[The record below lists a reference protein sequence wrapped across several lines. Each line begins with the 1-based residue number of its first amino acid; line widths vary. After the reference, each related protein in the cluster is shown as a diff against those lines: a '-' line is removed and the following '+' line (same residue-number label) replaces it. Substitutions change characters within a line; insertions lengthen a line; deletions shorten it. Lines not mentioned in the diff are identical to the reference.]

1 MLTDKI
7 RGFTDYDNVRWP
19 VPFIVRDQAG
29 AIVQLR
35 DSGDEWLDV
44 DHPEVTVFLQQLSS
58 DKARQALSATDND
71 MVRVIDDLVD
81 LLVANQVLIFTE
93 LPERVQSKL
102 LARKQLRKD
111 VNALRNLMI
120 EDEGL
125 F

>member
-1 MLTDKI
+1 M
-7 RGFTDYDNVRWP
+7 
-19 VPFIVRDQAG
+19 
-29 AIVQLR
+29 QLC

-44 DHPEVTVFLQQLSS
+44 DHPEVAVFLRQVPS
-58 DKARQALSATDND
+58 DKAREALSATDND

-93 LPERVQSKL
+93 LPERVQTKL

-111 VNALRNLMI
+111 VNALQNLMVD
-120 EDEGL
+120 DEGL

>member
-1 MLTDKI
+1 M
-7 RGFTDYDNVRWP
+7 
-19 VPFIVRDQAG
+19 PFIVRDQAG

-93 LPERVQSKL
+93 LPERVQTKL

-111 VNALRNLMI
+111 VNALQNLMI
-120 EDEGL
+120 DDEGL

>member
-1 MLTDKI
+1 
-7 RGFTDYDNVRWP
+7 
-19 VPFIVRDQAG
+19 
-29 AIVQLR
+29 VQLR

-44 DHPEVTVFLQQLSS
+44 DHPEVTIFLQQFSS
-58 DKARQALSATDND
+58 DNARQALSATDND

-93 LPERVQSKL
+93 LPERVQTKL

-111 VNALRNLMI
+111 VNALQNLMI
-120 EDEGL
+120 DDEGL

>member
-1 MLTDKI
+1 M
-7 RGFTDYDNVRWP
+7 
-19 VPFIVRDQAG
+19 PFVVRDQAG

-35 DSGDEWLDV
+35 DSGEEWLEV
-44 DHPEVTVFLQQLSS
+44 DNPEVSAFLHQLSS
-58 DKARQALSATDND
+58 DEAKQALSATDSD

-93 LPERVQSKL
+93 LPERVQTKL

-111 VNALRNLMI
+111 VNALQNLI
-120 EDEGL
+120 IDDEGL

>member
-1 MLTDKI
+1 M
-7 RGFTDYDNVRWP
+7 
-19 VPFIVRDQAG
+19 PFIVRNQAG

-44 DHPEVTVFLQQLSS
+44 DHPEVAVFLQQVPS
-58 DKARQALSATDND
+58 DKAREALSATDND

-93 LPERVQSKL
+93 LPERVQTKL

-111 VNALRNLMI
+111 VNALQNLMI
-120 EDEGL
+120 DDEGL

>member
-1 MLTDKI
+1 
-7 RGFTDYDNVRWP
+7 
-19 VPFIVRDQAG
+19 
-29 AIVQLR
+29 VQLR

-44 DHPEVTVFLQQLSS
+44 DHPEVAVFLQKVPS
-58 DKARQALSATDND
+58 DKAREALSATDND

-93 LPERVQSKL
+93 LPERVQTKL

-111 VNALRNLMI
+111 VNALQNLMI
-120 EDEGL
+120 DDEGL

>member
-1 MLTDKI
+1 M
-7 RGFTDYDNVRWP
+7 
-19 VPFIVRDQAG
+19 PFVVRDQTG
-29 AIVQLR
+29 AIVQLC

-44 DHPEVTVFLQQLSS
+44 DHPEVAAFLQQVPS
-58 DKARQALSATDND
+58 DKAREALSATDND

-93 LPERVQSKL
+93 LPERVQTKL

-111 VNALRNLMI
+111 VNALQNLMVD
-120 EDEGL
+120 DEGL

>member
-1 MLTDKI
+1 M
-7 RGFTDYDNVRWP
+7 
-19 VPFIVRDQAG
+19 PFVVRDHAG

-44 DHPEVTVFLQQLSS
+44 DNPEVAAFLQQLSS
-58 DKARQALSATDND
+58 DKVRQALSATDND

-93 LPERVQSKL
+93 LPERVQTKL

-111 VNALRNLMI
+111 VNALQNLMVD
-120 EDEGL
+120 DEGL

>member
-1 MLTDKI
+1 M
-7 RGFTDYDNVRWP
+7 
-19 VPFIVRDQAG
+19 PFIVRDQAG
-29 AIVQLR
+29 TIVQLR

-44 DHPEVTVFLQQLSS
+44 DHPEVTIFLQQFSS
-58 DKARQALSATDND
+58 DNARQALSATDND

-93 LPERVQSKL
+93 LPERVQTKL

-111 VNALRNLMI
+111 VNALQNLMI
-120 EDEGL
+120 DDEGL